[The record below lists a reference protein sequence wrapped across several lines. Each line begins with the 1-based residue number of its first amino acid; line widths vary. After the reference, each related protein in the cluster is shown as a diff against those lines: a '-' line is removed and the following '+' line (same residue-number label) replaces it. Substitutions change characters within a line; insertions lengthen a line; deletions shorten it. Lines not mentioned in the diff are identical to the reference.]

1 MAASRVAH
9 RPGGSVAQGKR
20 LTSPQLP
27 NAARP
32 RGAALVA
39 ETPRLGSPSAGVP
52 HPERAT
58 HSPPSA
64 LPCGGARAHGAA
76 PPPPGRA
83 LFTDRD
89 LPHVS
94 TRPSLLPMTRAA
106 ARAPQRPTST
116 RALQPAAA
124 GGRRPPGPT
133 RYGRAAARGPAPT
146 RSRPPSSSGWVVR
159 LLLGA
164 SRRDARAAARRCW
177 PPTSCVLRGRGLE
190 RPPAASER
198 GVAVAADH
206 LSHDASAVHSRSLLA
221 IKTGPPV
228 PPVPPPAGRPPP
240 PPPHRRAHQAAY
252 LGRKS
257 ARPSCVLCHQ
267 C

>member
-20 LTSPQLP
+20 LTSLQLP

-83 LFTDRD
+83 RFTDRD

-124 GGRRPPGPT
+124 GGRRARPDAVRAGGGARAGADALAAAEQQRVGGALVAGGVTPRRPRCCSTVLASHFMCPTREGPRAPPG
-133 RYGRAAARGPAPT
+133 RF
-146 RSRPPSSSGWVVR
+146 
-159 LLLGA
+159 
-164 SRRDARAAARRCW
+164 
-177 PPTSCVLRGRGLE
+177 
-190 RPPAASER
+190 
-198 GVAVAADH
+198 
-206 LSHDASAVHSRSLLA
+206 
-221 IKTGPPV
+221 
-228 PPVPPPAGRPPP
+228 
-240 PPPHRRAHQAAY
+240 
-252 LGRKS
+252 
-257 ARPSCVLCHQ
+257 
-267 C
+267 